1 MFNSHHK
8 TPTKNPSK
16 LGVLQEGEE
25 PSISHS
31 GIVGGE
37 GPSAHRQ
44 SFVPIINP
52 PSPPKSILK
61 KNKTQGGKLVTWK
74 DRISNPPPY
83 KDTIKPLCN
92 HPSPYEKQGYQP
104 SSRETSEPYGSIFD
118 LCSFTASNKMEEEKQ
133 PNKMTHQRNR
143 DLYSLESSY
152 GARASNT
159 EYNNGR

>member
-1 MFNSHHK
+1 MFK

-25 PSISHS
+25 PSISHPGIMS
-31 GIVGGE
+31 GKGPSISHSVIVGGE

-83 KDTIKPLCN
+83 KDTINPYAIILHLMKNRAINPLLSKLQN
-92 HPSPYEKQGYQP
+92 PMVQFLIYAPLPLLIKW
-104 SSRETSEPYGSIFD
+104 
-118 LCSFTASNKMEEEKQ
+118 KK
-133 PNKMTHQRNR
+133 K
-143 DLYSLESSY
+143 
-152 GARASNT
+152 
-159 EYNNGR
+159 NNPIK